1 MLPVIIRRTL
11 LRGFIAVAAASVF
24 AQSAMAADVDFKGK
38 TITLIITSNTGGGT
52 DNMTRLMGRFL
63 HEYLPGNPTV
73 IYQNIP
79 GAGGIKALNYFT
91 QQVKPDG
98 LTSVV
103 GSGSNLNPT
112 LTRTPSVQ
120 YDTKKLLM
128 YGGFPA
134 PSGVLM
140 LRKNAVTRF
149 HDKAQNPA
157 VMGGE
162 HMLRAA
168 DQVAVWGPAYLGW
181 NVRWVMGYPGSSEI
195 VLAALRGEVDLVE
208 TYERSLISRI
218 TQSGDFT
225 FPVQIGDWKNG
236 KLMPSASFPDV
247 PVFSDLVKPKLK
259 TDEEIK
265 AYEAWETL
273 VQAGKWAAL
282 PPNTP
287 PEYVA
292 AYRKAFE
299 KMVADPRFLAEGPSV
314 LGEGFVTISGEEMQ
328 QVAIKSDSISDE
340 SLRFLDRLR
349 ERVGIHI
356 EATNK

>member
-1 MLPVIIRRTL
+1 MFPTFMRRTL
-11 LRGFIAVAAASVF
+11 LRGFTAIVASAF
-24 AQSAMAADVDFKGK
+24 AQPLLAADVDFTGK
-38 TITLIITSNTGGGT
+38 TITLIVTSNTGGGT

-63 HEYLPGNPTV
+63 REYLPGKPAV
-73 IYQNIP
+73 VYQNIP
-79 GAGGIKALNYFT
+79 GAGGIKALNYFV

-112 LTRTPSVQ
+112 LTRTSAVQ

-140 LRKNAVTRF
+140 LRKNAVSRF
-149 HDKAQNPA
+149 YNKAETSA

-162 HMLRAA
+162 HTLRAA

-181 NVRWVMGYPGSSEI
+181 NVRWVMGYPGSNDI
-195 VLAALRGEVDLVE
+195 ILAALRGEVDLVE

-218 TQSGDFT
+218 TQTGEFT
-225 FPVQIGDWKNG
+225 FPVQIGDWRNG
-236 KLMPSASFPDV
+236 KFVPSASFPEV
-247 PVFSDLVKPKLK
+247 PVFSDLVKPNLK
-259 TDEEIK
+259 TEEEIK

-287 PEYVA
+287 VEIVN

-299 KMVADPRFLAEGPSV
+299 SMIADKRFLAEAPSV
-314 LGEGFVTISGEEMQ
+314 LGEGFVTITGDEMQ
-328 QVAIKSDSISDE
+328 QVAIRSDSISDA
-340 SLRFLDRLR
+340 SMKFLDRLR
-349 ERVGIHI
+349 ERVGIRI
-356 EATNK
+356 EATNR

>member
-1 MLPVIIRRTL
+1 MLPIFMRRTL
-11 LRGFIAVAAASVF
+11 LRVFVAAAVVSF
-24 AQSAMAADVDFKGK
+24 AAQSAMAAEANFKGK

-63 HEYLPGNPTV
+63 QEYLPGNPAV

-79 GAGGIKALNYFT
+79 GAGGIKALNYFM

-112 LTRTPSVQ
+112 LTRTPAVQ
-120 YDTKKLLM
+120 YDTKKLVM

-134 PSGVLM
+134 PSGLLM
-140 LRKNAVTRF
+140 LRKNAASRF
-149 HDKAQNPA
+149 HDKSQNPA

-162 HMLRAA
+162 HTLRAA
-168 DQVAVWGPAYLGW
+168 DQVAVWGPAYLDW
-181 NVRWVMGYPGSSEI
+181 NVRWVMGYPGSNDI

-208 TYERSLISRI
+208 TYERSLIGRI
-218 TQSGDFT
+218 TQTGEFT
-225 FPVQIGDWKNG
+225 FPVQIGDWKDG
-236 KLMPSASFPDV
+236 KLVASASFPDV

-287 PEYVA
+287 VEFVD
-292 AYRKAFE
+292 AYRKAFA
-299 KMVADPRFLAEGPSV
+299 KMVADKRFLAEAPAV